1 MKIKFCGIRRLEDV
15 AAINVLQPDYMGMIL
30 SAGFR
35 RSVPLSTAKQLVRQK
50 SATVQAVGVFVD
62 ETAETILQVTEQL
75 HLNVIQL
82 HGTESPELLTQL
94 QTQTGLPV
102 WKAVR
107 IRNEKDLQA
116 VADMQ
121 ADNVILE
128 GDTKNAVGG
137 TGICADWS
145 LLAKRNWNRP
155 FFLAGGLKPENVAE
169 AISIVQP
176 DGIDLASGIEENGI
190 KSPEKMKQI
199 ITIIRGA

>member
-1 MKIKFCGIRRLEDV
+1 MLLP
-15 AAINVLQPDYMGMIL
+15 INVLQPDYMGMIL

-128 GDTKNAVGG
+128 GDTKMLLVEREFVQTGHCLRNE
-137 TGICADWS
+137 TGIDPS
-145 LLAKRNWNRP
+145 
-155 FFLAGGLKPENVAE
+155 F
-169 AISIVQP
+169 
-176 DGIDLASGIEENGI
+176 
-190 KSPEKMKQI
+190 
-199 ITIIRGA
+199 

>member
-1 MKIKFCGIRRLEDV
+1 MPVFGEAYRSP
-15 AAINVLQPDYMGMIL
+15 LQSNWYGKNP
-30 SAGFR
+30 A
-35 RSVPLSTAKQLVRQK
+35 P
-50 SATVQAVGVFVD
+50 VQAVGVFVD

-128 GDTKNAVGG
+128 GDTKMLLVEREFVQTGHCLRNE
-137 TGICADWS
+137 TGIDPS
-145 LLAKRNWNRP
+145 
-155 FFLAGGLKPENVAE
+155 F
-169 AISIVQP
+169 
-176 DGIDLASGIEENGI
+176 
-190 KSPEKMKQI
+190 
-199 ITIIRGA
+199 

>member
-1 MKIKFCGIRRLEDV
+1 MQEL
-15 AAINVLQPDYMGMIL
+15 L
-30 SAGFR
+30 SAAR
-35 RSVPLSTAKQLVRQK
+35 AAKKEVSRLDTQKKNEALEAMAAALISRQ
-50 SATVQAVGVFVD
+50 D
-62 ETAETILQVTEQL
+62 RILAANEQ
-75 HLNVIQL
+75 
-82 HGTESPELLTQL
+82 
-94 QTQTGLPV
+94 
-102 WKAVR
+102 
-107 IRNEKDLQA
+107 DLQA
-116 VADMQ
+116 VAEIQ

-176 DGIDLASGIEENGI
+176 DGIDLASGIEENGV

>member
-15 AAINVLQPDYMGMIL
+15 AAVNVLQPDYMGVIL

-35 RSVPLSTAKQLVRQK
+35 RSVPFSTAKQLMQQK
-50 SATVQAVGVFVD
+50 STTVQSVGVFVD
-62 ETAETILQVTEQL
+62 ETAETILHIAAQL
-75 HLNVIQL
+75 HLDVIQL
-82 HGTESPELLTQL
+82 HGAESPELIAQL
-94 QTQTGLPV
+94 QAQTGLPV

-107 IRNEKDLQA
+107 IRNEQDLQA
-116 VADMQ
+116 VAEIQ
-121 ADNVILE
+121 ADHVILE
-128 GDTKNAVGG
+128 GDTKQSVGG

-169 AISIVQP
+169 AISIVKP

-190 KSPEKMKQI
+190 KSPKKMKQI